1 MKRAIILMLDSFGV
15 GEAPDAAA
23 FGDTGAS
30 TLGHIAQACAEGKA
44 ENNRT
49 GVLKVPNMVKLGLGE
64 LYKQCNGEYA
74 PNLQIPVS
82 EITGVYGYS
91 KEVSKGKD
99 TTSGHWEM
107 AGVPVTYNWG
117 YFKADYP
124 SFPQELL
131 DEFIKEAN
139 LPGVIGNKAASG
151 TVILEELGEESVR
164 TGKPIVY
171 TSADSVFQI
180 CAHEKHFGLE
190 RLYEICHIARDL
202 LNKHADKYGVVA
214 RVIARPFDGD
224 SAATFKRTGGRHD
237 YSVLPPAPTV
247 LDKMKAAG
255 GNVISIGKISDIFAA
270 QGITQAVKAVGLPEI
285 FDRTLEQVKT
295 APDNSIIF
303 PNFVDFDMYYGHR
316 RDVSGYAAG
325 LEYFDSR
332 LPELMAELREGDI
345 VFITADHGCDP
356 TFRGTDHTR
365 EHVPVIMFGKGVEP
379 RFIGRRDTYS
389 DIGQTIAEYFGLE
402 PFENGKSF
410 LKK

>member
-1 MKRAIILMLDSFGV
+1 MKRVVILMLDSFGV
-15 GEAPDAAA
+15 SALPDADK
-23 FGDTGAS
+23 FNDVGAS
-30 TLGHIAQACAEGKA
+30 TLGHIAQYCAEGKA
-44 ENNRT
+44 EKDRT
-49 GVLKVPNMVKLGLGE
+49 GPLNIPNMVKLGLGE
-64 LYKQCNGEYA
+64 IYKQCTGEYL

-82 EITGVYGYS
+82 EITGAYGFC

-107 AGVPVTYNWG
+107 AGVPVTFDWG
-117 YFKADYP
+117 YFPPEYP
-124 SFPQELL
+124 SFPQDLI
-131 DEFIKEAN
+131 DEFVKEAKI
-139 LPGVIGNKAASG
+139 PGVIGNKAASG
-151 TVILEELGEESVR
+151 TVILEELGEEHIK

-180 CAHEKHFGLE
+180 CAHEKYFGLE

-202 LNKHADKYGVVA
+202 LNKRTENGLIA
-214 RVIARPFDGD
+214 RVIARPFEGEDAK
-224 SAATFKRTGGRHD
+224 SFKRTGGRHD

-270 QGITQAVKAVGLPEI
+270 QGITEAVKAVGLPEI

-295 APDNSIIF
+295 AGDRSIIF

-316 RDVSGYAAG
+316 RDVSGYAKG

-332 LPELMAELREGDI
+332 LPELMKELKEGDI

-356 TFRGTDHTR
+356 TYRGTDHTR
-365 EHVPVIMFGKGVEP
+365 EYVPVIMFGKGVKP
-379 RFIGRRDTYS
+379 RFLGCRDTYS

-402 PFENGKSF
+402 GFEHAKS
-410 LKK
+410 LA

>member
-1 MKRAIILMLDSFGV
+1 MKRAIILMMDSFGC
-15 GEAPDAAA
+15 GEAPDADK
-23 FGDTGAS
+23 FGDVGAD
-30 TLGHIAQACAEGKA
+30 TLGHIAKACAEGKA
-44 ENNRT
+44 ENGRT
-49 GVLKVPNMVKLGLGE
+49 GPLKLPNLCKLGLGE

-74 PNLQIPVS
+74 PNMQIPVS
-82 EITGVYGYS
+82 EITAAYGYS

-107 AGVPVTYNWG
+107 AGVPVTFKWG
-117 YFKADYP
+117 YFPSEYP
-124 SFPQELL
+124 SFPLDL
-131 DEFIKEAN
+131 IDEFCKRAN
-139 LPGVIGNKAASG
+139 LKGVLGNKAASG
-151 TVILEELGEESVR
+151 TVILEELGEESIK
-164 TGKPIVY
+164 TGMPIVY

-202 LNKHADKYGVVA
+202 LNERTENGVIA
-214 RVIARPFDGD
+214 RVIARPFDGETKD
-224 SAATFKRTGGRHD
+224 TFKRTGGRHD

-270 QGITQAVKAVGLPEI
+270 QGITKALPAVGLEQL
-285 FDRTLEQVKT
+285 FDVTLEQIKT

-303 PNFVDFDMYYGHR
+303 PNFVNFDMDWGHR
-316 RDVSGYAAG
+316 RNVSGYASG

-332 LPELMAELREGDI
+332 LPELFAEMKEGDI
-345 VFITADHGCDP
+345 YFITADHGCDP
-356 TFRGTDHTR
+356 TFKGSDHTR
-365 EHVPVIMFGKGVEP
+365 EHVPVIMFGKGIEP
-379 RFIGRRDTYS
+379 RYLGRRETYS

-410 LKK
+410 LNK